1 MTPNDL
7 KTYGLPMPNARRP
20 MPAALVT
27 LCRALV
33 AIIAVLTAYSL
44 VADAPDRLVIMSR
57 ADFER
62 RIAAERIA
70 AARQTLEAMEC
81 PAPSWRGMFRQQRP
95 TPINPM

>member
-1 MTPNDL
+1 MTPRDM
-7 KTYGLPMPNARRP
+7 KGYGLPAERP
-20 MPAALVT
+20 QMSGAMVNFCL
-27 LCRALV
+27 ALV
-33 AIIAVLTAYSL
+33 AVIALLTAYSL
-44 VADAPDRLVIMSR
+44 VADQPERMVVMSR

-81 PAPSWRGMFRQQRP
+81 PAPSWRGMFRNQRP